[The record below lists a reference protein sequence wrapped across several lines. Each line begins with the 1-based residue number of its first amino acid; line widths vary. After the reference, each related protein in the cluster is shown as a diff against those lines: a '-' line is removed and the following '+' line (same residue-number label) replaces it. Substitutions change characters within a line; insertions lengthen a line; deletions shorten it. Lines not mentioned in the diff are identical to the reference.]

1 MKTDQQRLVEAYEQV
16 EEAGEGS
23 VKKLLGKAA
32 EIGGKWGRRG
42 IEAAK
47 GKLNKLASE
56 YRARKAVRNM
66 GKREFRKVNP
76 DGTTTKTTV
85 QREWDLKHAADV
97 NRKAAE
103 NKALR
108 DAWKEEH
115 KGLVN
120 TGKTVVKA
128 APCAAA
134 VGGGAYGYNKFAD
147 MRDDAAEKFG
157 NAVGSGAETL
167 RTTAANLGNDIRD
180 FKNDVVNAANNA
192 KSGLENF
199 GSETLKSVAGFVKE
213 HPVATAAMAA
223 AVPVAI
229 SGVRAL
235 ADKFGGG
242 DDDDE
247 EADESVRSRCDES
260 SPEDDLVAGMASRGC
275 RFLGVD
281 DGLICFDHD
290 GELVAF
296 TSWDEVADAV
306 GAK

>member
-16 EEAGEGS
+16 EEAGEGTI
-23 VKKLLGKAA
+23 GKFFGKVG
-32 EIGGKWGRRG
+32 EIGGKLGRRG

-56 YRARKAVRNM
+56 YRARKAVHNI
-66 GKREFRKVNP
+66 GKQNVSKTAP
-76 DGTTTKTTV
+76 DGRKYTTTV
-85 QREWDLKHAADV
+85 QDEWDLNRAKETLRQAGEKRLKAKAWDAAHPVLAAGKKHA
-97 NRKAAE
+97 
-103 NKALR
+103 
-108 DAWKEEH
+108 
-115 KGLVN
+115 
-120 TGKTVVKA
+120 
-128 APCAAA
+128 PAAA
-134 VGGGAYGYNKFAD
+134 VVGASAYGVGKTAEYVANKSEEVGTAV
-147 MRDDAAEKFG
+147 G
-157 NAVGSGAETL
+157 NAVGSGVETL
-167 RTTAANLGNDIRD
+167 RTTAANLGRE
-180 FKNDVVNAANNA
+180 VR
-192 KSGLENF
+192 GLRNF
-199 GSETLKSVAGFVKE
+199 GSETLKDVAGFVKE

-235 ADKFGGG
+235 ADKFGG

-247 EADESVRSRCDES
+247 EADESVGSRCDES

-281 DGLICFDHD
+281 DGLVCFDYD

-306 GAK
+306 GAQ